1 MKLRDIKIGRKVAF
15 LIGSSVLQLVC
26 FGLVAYWALQ
36 TFNQGLEETRKEGR
50 RSALGLQVS
59 AHANTIGVVVANGML
74 ANRFDD
80 ETMNRIAA
88 VRKEYLACFDEL
100 SSLSRTAEGT
110 RLRDGMED
118 TTRQWREADNILI
131 QEVKAGRQ
139 AEALTTYHKK
149 VLPRLEELQARLTEY
164 LRYRDGRL
172 QVVNQQVAASVSRSA
187 ILLAVFGLIGLT
199 VSVVLGTAISRSI
212 AAPLSEAVECL
223 GTVAQGDLMAKVRP
237 ESLQRQDEIGKLSSA
252 VQSMTAGLRE
262 VVKDVTAGIQVLST
276 SSTELSVNS
285 GRMSESGRQTA
296 ERSHSVAVAAEQMT
310 ANAITVS
317 AGMEQAV
324 NHLASVATATE
335 QMTATIGEIAGNSE
349 KARRITEEATR
360 QAVTIG
366 EQMDQL
372 GHAAREIGKV
382 TEVITEIS
390 SQTNLLALNATIEA
404 ARAGSAGKG
413 FAVVA
418 NEIKGLAQQTAAAT
432 EDIKSRIAGV
442 QSSTSRGIAEVNRV
456 SQVIHEVSDI
466 VGSIAAAIEEQ
477 ATVTKDIARNIGETS
492 TGVREANERVSES
505 SQATEE
511 IAKAIAGVDQAA
523 GEMAAGSERV
533 RTSSSDLSNLAER
546 LQTAVARF
554 RMAGDHGEMLK
565 RAISA
570 HSAWSARL
578 KAAIDTGHLD
588 IPVNTVRANNQCQ
601 FGKWL
606 YGGGLTAA
614 ETQTEHYRQTS
625 QLHARFREEAAKVA
639 ELAIQGQKQ
648 AAEQAMGPA
657 SEYVKISAALTKAL
671 TEWSAAA

>member
-1 MKLRDIKIGRKVAF
+1 MKLRDIKIRRKVAF
-15 LIGSSVLQLVC
+15 LIASSILQLGC
-26 FGLVAYWALQ
+26 FGLVSYWALQ
-36 TFNQGLEETRKEGR
+36 TFNRAFEETRKEGSR
-50 RSALGLQVS
+50 GALALHVS
-59 AHANTIGVVVANGML
+59 AHINAIVVMFANGVL
-74 ANRFDD
+74 SNRLDD
-80 ETMNRIAA
+80 ETMNRVAA
-88 VRKEYLACFDEL
+88 LRKEYLGYLEEL
-100 SSLSRTAEGT
+100 SSRSRTAEGK
-110 RLRDGMED
+110 RLADGLESA
-118 TTRQWREADNILI
+118 TAQLREANDSLI
-131 QEVKAGRQ
+131 HEVKAGRQ
-139 AEALTTYHKK
+139 SEALATYHKK
-149 VLPRLEELQARLTEY
+149 VLPRVEEVQAKLNEY
-164 LRYRDGRL
+164 VRYRDGRL
-172 QVVNQQVAASVSRSA
+172 QIVNQQVTASISRIA

-212 AAPLSEAVECL
+212 AAPLSEAVDCL
-223 GTVAQGDLMAKVRP
+223 GTVAKGDLTATVP
-237 ESLQRQDEIGKLSSA
+237 QESLERKDEIGNLSNA

-262 VVKDVTAGIQVLST
+262 VVKDVTAGIQMLST

-296 ERSHSVAVAAEQMT
+296 DKSHSVAAAAEQMT
-310 ANAITVS
+310 ANVMTVS

-324 NHLASVATATE
+324 KNLASVATATE

-360 QAVTIG
+360 QAATIG

-372 GHAAREIGKV
+372 GHAAQEIGKV

-456 SQVIHEVSDI
+456 SQVIHDVSDI

-477 ATVTKDIARNIGETS
+477 ATVTKDIARNIGEAS

-505 SQATEE
+505 SQASQE
-511 IAKAIAGVDQAA
+511 IARAIAGVDRAA
-523 GEMAAGSERV
+523 GEMAAGSEQV

-546 LQTAVARF
+546 LQTAVGRF
-554 RMAGDHGEMLK
+554 RISAHRHDILK
-565 RAISA
+565 LAVSA

-578 KAAIDTGHLD
+578 KAAIAARHLD
-588 IPVNTVRANNQCQ
+588 IPVNTIRVDNQCQ

-606 YGGGLTAA
+606 YGGEFTAA
-614 ETQTEHYRQTS
+614 ANQTEHYRQTS
-625 QLHARFREEAAKVA
+625 QLHARFHQEAAKVA

-648 AAEQAMGPA
+648 AAEQAMGA
-657 SEYVKISAALTKAL
+657 TSEYVKISAALTKVL
-671 TEWSAAA
+671 TEWSEAA

>member
-237 ESLQRQDEIGKLSSA
+237 ESLQRQDEIGKLSNA

-625 QLHARFREEAAKVA
+625 QLHARFHEEAAKVA